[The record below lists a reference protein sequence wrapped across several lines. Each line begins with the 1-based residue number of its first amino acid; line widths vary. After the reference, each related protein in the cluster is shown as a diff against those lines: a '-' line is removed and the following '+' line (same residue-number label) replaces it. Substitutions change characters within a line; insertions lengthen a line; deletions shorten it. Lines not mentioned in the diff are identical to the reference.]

1 MLDTLSLAASNLI
14 SPPILFFVL
23 GGLAV
28 LVGSDLVIPREVAA
42 ALPLYLLLAIG
53 FRGGAEF
60 AHSGLSLDFFKAAVA
75 GLALG
80 FALPS
85 LAFFVLRR
93 FGRLDPANA
102 GAIAAHYGS
111 ISAITFVTAQ
121 GFLTRMDVPTS
132 GHMVAVMALMESP
145 GVLTGIF
152 LGRLFTS
159 HPAVAATG
167 GGNTKAVGSALREAL
182 LGGSVLLL
190 LGSFGIGLATGE
202 QGMAL
207 LQPLVKDL
215 FPGALALFLLDLG
228 MTAARRFREFLRLG
242 WFLAV
247 FGLVMPLTAAALG
260 ALVSALAGLHT
271 GDAALLMT
279 LAASASYI
287 AAPAAVRLA
296 LPEANPSL
304 SITLSLGIT
313 FPFNILVGIPLYYA
327 VAQTLLGAR

>member
-60 AHSGLSLDFFKAAVA
+60 AHSGLSPDFFKAAVA

-80 FALPS
+80 FALPA

-132 GHMVAVMALMESP
+132 GYMVAVMALMESP

-152 LGRLFTS
+152 LGRLFAS
-159 HPAVAATG
+159 HPAATG

-215 FPGALALFLLDLG
+215 FPGVLALFLLDLG
-228 MTAARRFREFLRLG
+228 MTAARRFHEFLRLG
-242 WFLAV
+242 WFLAA

-260 ALVSALAGLHT
+260 ALASALAGLHT

>member
-60 AHSGLSLDFFKAAVA
+60 AHSGLSPDFFKAAVA

-132 GHMVAVMALMESP
+132 GYMVAVMALMESP

-159 HPAVAATG
+159 HPAAATG

-215 FPGALALFLLDLG
+215 FPGVLALFLLDLG
-228 MTAARRFREFLRLG
+228 MTAARRFHEFLRLG
-242 WFLAV
+242 WFLAA

>member
-23 GGLAV
+23 GGVAV
-28 LVGSDLVIPREVAA
+28 LVGSDLVIPRQVAA

-60 AHSGLSLDFFKAAVA
+60 AHSGLSLAFFKAAVA
-75 GLALG
+75 GLVLG
-80 FALPS
+80 FAIPPI
-85 LAFFVLRR
+85 AFFVLRR

-102 GAIAAHYGS
+102 AAIAAHYGS
-111 ISAITFVTAQ
+111 ISAVTFVTAQ
-121 GFLTRMDVPTS
+121 GFLARLDVPTS
-132 GHMVAVMALMESP
+132 GSMVAVMALMESP

-152 LGRLFTS
+152 LGRLFAG
-159 HPAVAATG
+159 HPAVA
-167 GGNTKAVGSALREAL
+167 GGNPRAVWPALREAL

-202 QGMAL
+202 RGMAL

-242 WFLAV
+242 WFLAA

-260 ALVSALAGLHT
+260 ALASALAGLHT

-279 LAASASYI
+279 LGASASYI

-296 LPEANPSL
+296 LPKANPSL

-327 VAQTLLGAR
+327 VAQTLLRAR